1 MGESEHGLRDEQNL
15 LDYLF
20 VLVRWRRFIVV
31 STLTVTIAAVAT
43 SLVLPQTW
51 TAQTKLLPP
60 EEEGG
65 ARMGLSLLVGN
76 AMPAGLRGLVGGATP
91 SERLITLL
99 ESNRVAGGIVDEFEL
114 VSLYGV
120 PHRDRAIEILREQIE
135 YVIEDDGSLTIRVSA
150 DDPQL
155 AADLTNGV
163 ARQLDSV
170 NRQYKRQQARD
181 LKEFLEKR
189 IELTEEEL
197 RLSAKS
203 LQSFQELHGLVDLE
217 AQTSAAVD
225 VLKGI
230 VKELAELDFELSLL
244 ELQLN
249 PQHEDRKL
257 HELKVTVL
265 REQVQQLQGN
275 LAVAGSD
282 PGQPGYAEPLEFLG
296 PPLRELPK
304 LMLEH
309 LRTHPRSRV
318 TRGDHPFPRDQVRRG
333 EIPRGPQHSHPADPR
348 PGDPSPYPQRP
359 TQNPDGSRSLRGER
373 APQRGSGVSLRVLL
387 PVGRGKPG
395 QARFHPQGAQRSIV
409 PPRRRS
415 RSSIGRI
422 CVLPE

>member
-1 MGESEHGLRDEQNL
+1 MGESERPLRDDKNL

-20 VLVRWRRFIVV
+20 VLARWRRFIVA
-31 STLTVTIAAVAT
+31 STLAATIAAVVA
-43 SLVLPQTW
+43 SLLLPQTW

-65 ARMGLSLLVGN
+65 ARIGLSLFMGN

-91 SERLITLL
+91 SERLITFL

-120 PHRDRAIEILREQIE
+120 AHRDRAIEILRDQIDFE
-135 YVIEDDGSLTIRVSA
+135 LEDDGSLTVRVTA

-170 NRQYKRQQARD
+170 NRRYKRQQARD
-181 LKEFLEKR
+181 LREFLERR

-197 RLSAKS
+197 MLSAKS
-203 LQSFQELHGLVDLE
+203 LQSFQEQHGLVDLE

-230 VKELAELDFELSLL
+230 VIEQAELEVELSLL
-244 ELQLN
+244 ERQLH

-257 HELKVTVL
+257 QELKVNAL
-265 REQVQQLQGN
+265 REQMQKLQGE
-275 LAVAGSD
+275 LAVAGSY
-282 PGQPGYAEPLEFLG
+282 PGQSGYGEPLESLG
-296 PPLRELPK
+296 PPLRELPR

-309 LRTHPRSRV
+309 SELTLAVELRAEIIRFLGTKFEEAKYREALNTPTLQILDPATPPR
-318 TRGDHPFPRDQVRRG
+318 TRSGPRRTLIVVGAFAVSALLSGVLAFIFEACNRLDGTNQDKVASIRR
-333 EIPRGPQHSHPADPR
+333 E
-348 PGDPSPYPQRP
+348 
-359 TQNPDGSRSLRGER
+359 LRGR
-373 APQRGSGVSLRVLL
+373 
-387 PVGRGKPG
+387 
-395 QARFHPQGAQRSIV
+395 
-409 PPRRRS
+409 
-415 RSSIGRI
+415 
-422 CVLPE
+422 

>member
-1 MGESEHGLRDEQNL
+1 MRVCWLKSMGESERPLRDDKNL

-20 VLVRWRRFIVV
+20 VLARWRRFIVA
-31 STLTVTIAAVAT
+31 STLAATIAAVVA
-43 SLVLPQTW
+43 SLLLPQTW

-65 ARMGLSLLVGN
+65 ARIGLSLFMGN

-91 SERLITLL
+91 SERLITFL

-120 PHRDRAIEILREQIE
+120 AHRDRAIEILRDQIDFE
-135 YVIEDDGSLTIRVSA
+135 LEDDGSLTVRVTA

-170 NRQYKRQQARD
+170 NRRYKRQQARD
-181 LKEFLEKR
+181 LREFLERR

-197 RLSAKS
+197 MLSAKS
-203 LQSFQELHGLVDLE
+203 LQSFQEQHGLVDLE

-230 VKELAELDFELSLL
+230 VIEQAELEVELSLL
-244 ELQLN
+244 ERQLH

-257 HELKVTVL
+257 QELKVNAL
-265 REQVQQLQGN
+265 REQMQKLQGE
-275 LAVAGSD
+275 LAVAGSY
-282 PGQPGYAEPLEFLG
+282 PGQPGYGEPLESLG
-296 PPLRELPK
+296 PPLRELPR

-309 LRTHPRSRV
+309 SELTLAVELRAEIIRFLGTKFEEAKYREALNTPTLQILDPATPPR
-318 TRGDHPFPRDQVRRG
+318 TRSGPRRTLIVVGAFAVSALLSGVLAFIFEACNRLDGTNQDKVASIRR
-333 EIPRGPQHSHPADPR
+333 E
-348 PGDPSPYPQRP
+348 
-359 TQNPDGSRSLRGER
+359 LRGR
-373 APQRGSGVSLRVLL
+373 
-387 PVGRGKPG
+387 
-395 QARFHPQGAQRSIV
+395 
-409 PPRRRS
+409 
-415 RSSIGRI
+415 
-422 CVLPE
+422 

>member
-1 MGESEHGLRDEQNL
+1 MGESEHGLRGEHNL
-15 LDYLF
+15 LDHLL

-65 ARMGLSLLVGN
+65 ARMGLSFVLGN

-91 SERLITLL
+91 SERLVTLL

-114 VSLYGV
+114 VSLFGV
-120 PHRDRAIEILREQIE
+120 PHRDRAIETLREQIE
-135 YVIEDDGSLTIRVSA
+135 YEMEDDGSLTIRVSA

-155 AADLTNGV
+155 AANLTNGL
-163 ARQLDSV
+163 ARQLDRV

-197 RLSAKS
+197 RLSARS
-203 LQSFQELHGLVDLE
+203 LQSFQEQHGLVDLE

-230 VKELAELDFELSLL
+230 VKELAELEVELSLL
-244 ELQLN
+244 ERQLYS
-249 PQHEDRKL
+249 QHEDRKL
-257 HELKVTVL
+257 HEMKVTAL
-265 REQVQQLQGN
+265 REQVEKLQGN

-282 PGQPGYAEPLEFLG
+282 PGQPEYAEPLESLG

-309 LRTHPRSRV
+309 SELTLAVELRAEIIRFLGTRFEEAKYREALNTPTLQILDPATPPRTRSR
-318 TRGDHPFPRDQVRRG
+318 PRRTLIVVG
-333 EIPRGPQHSHPADPR
+333 AFAVSA
-348 PGDPSPYPQRP
+348 
-359 TQNPDGSRSLRGER
+359 LL
-373 APQRGSGVSLRVLL
+373 SGVLAFLFEAFNRLDGENQNKLASIRRELK
-387 PVGRGKPG
+387 GR
-395 QARFHPQGAQRSIV
+395 
-409 PPRRRS
+409 
-415 RSSIGRI
+415 
-422 CVLPE
+422 

>member
-309 LRTHPRSRV
+309 SELTLAVELRAEIIRFLGTKFEEAKYREALNTPTLQILDPATPPR
-318 TRGDHPFPRDQVRRG
+318 TRSGPRRTLMAVG
-333 EIPRGPQHSHPADPR
+333 AFAVSV
-348 PGDPSPYPQRP
+348 
-359 TQNPDGSRSLRGER
+359 LL
-373 APQRGSGVSLRVLL
+373 SGVLAFLFESFYRLDGENQDKLASIRRELK
-387 PVGRGKPG
+387 GR
-395 QARFHPQGAQRSIV
+395 
-409 PPRRRS
+409 
-415 RSSIGRI
+415 
-422 CVLPE
+422 